1 MGSNDPDQH
10 LVILGTTAIGFKP
23 PYQCQGFFRTEID
36 LVEVFEEFEASK
48 HDRLHCKGEQV
59 QDVRIRC
66 LM

>member
-23 PYQCQGFFRTEID
+23 PHQRQGFFRAQID
-36 LVEVFEEFEASK
+36 LLEILEEFEASK

-59 QDVRIRC
+59 QGVEIRC